1 MTSDDI
7 AQPGRPRSLQ
17 TYTALSPEQTETVLA
32 LLADAAR
39 TDGQQ
44 AVSEQGR
51 LQLRGGER
59 EGVSHLLLSVDGEL
73 VGYAQ
78 LEDTDPVEP
87 PAAELVVHPSHRG
100 NGHGR
105 ALGSALLAASGKR
118 LRVWAHGGHS
128 AARHLAQ
135 VLGLTLFRE
144 LRQMRRPLSGLDLPD
159 PVLPEGVTVRT
170 FVPGRD
176 DAAWLAVNAAA
187 FAHHP
192 EQGSLTQRDLDDRK
206 AEPWFDPEGFFL
218 AERAGEEG
226 RIVGFPLDQGAR
238 RGGPRRGVRPRGEP
252 RRAGRRPRQVPHH
265 DRAAPPG
272 GQGTADGHALRRR
285 RQQGGRVRLRAAG
298 LRHPRGGPDVPD
310 GDLSR
315 HRMRDRTDSVP
326 PGTPAAGA
334 AHSGTAQRWW
344 TAAHRPS
351 SGVTNSA
358 RPSGHSSGVHGGRR
372 GVRVGDHGRGRGTR
386 GAAVA
391 AWARRTGTG
400 RRAHQER

>member
-1 MTSDDI
+1 MTSDDF
-7 AQPGRPRSLQ
+7 ARPGRPRSLQ
-17 TYTALSPEQTETVLA
+17 TYAALGPEQTETVLA
-32 LLADAAR
+32 LLAEAAR

-59 EGVSHLLLSVDGEL
+59 DGVSHLLLSVDDEL

-87 PAAELVVHPSHRG
+87 PAAELVVHPSYRG
-100 NGHGR
+100 HGHGR

-144 LRQMRRPLSGLDLPD
+144 LRQMRRPLAGLDLPD

-192 EQGSLTQRDLDDRK
+192 EQGALTQRDLDDRK
-206 AEPWFDPEGFFL
+206 AEAWFDPEGFFL
-218 AERAGEEG
+218 AEKDG
-226 RIVGFPLDQGAR
+226 RLVGFHWTKVHAAERLGEVYVL
-238 RGGPRRGVRPRGEP
+238 GVSPD
-252 RRAGRRPRQVPHH
+252 A
-265 DRAAPPG
+265 
-272 GQGTADGHALRRR
+272 
-285 RQQGGRVRLRAAG
+285 QGGGLGKSLTTIG
-298 LRHPRGGPDVPD
+298 LRHLAARGLP
-310 GDLSR
+310 
-315 HRMRDRTDSVP
+315 
-326 PGTPAAGA
+326 
-334 AHSGTAQRWW
+334 TAMLYVD
-344 TAAHRPS
+344 AD
-351 SGVTNSA
+351 NK
-358 RPSGHSSGVHGGRR
+358 
-372 GVRVGDHGRGRGTR
+372 
-386 GAAVA
+386 AAVSVYE
-391 AWARRTGTG
+391 RLGFVTHETDLMYRTET
-400 RRAHQER
+400 